1 MQGLGLI
8 SLRRAR
14 RISFIILSILGL
26 GVFCAQTF
34 AAPRRPAAVLTEF
47 KKPEKKKKVFRESE
61 VDFRLG
67 NVIWK
72 QDKLVAVYLLSTSRS
87 MPPGWGSVFYVCDER
102 MTPVAT
108 VVELGVSH
116 RNCSMFLISEGEVE
130 LGDNVFVKYIP
141 PELPQNSQDGREAKL

>member
-1 MQGLGLI
+1 M
-8 SLRRAR
+8 
-14 RISFIILSILGL
+14 
-26 GVFCAQTF
+26 
-34 AAPRRPAAVLTEF
+34 TEF

-130 LGDNVFVKYIP
+130 LGDNVFVKYI
-141 PELPQNSQDGREAKL
+141 